1 VEEHG
6 VHALEQDDD
15 DVLVV
20 VLQPQ
25 FFLVEVVELQLQFLV
40 VVVVL
45 QPQFFL
51 VVVELQLQFF
61 LVEEVVVQQPQF
73 ELELGLDLLL
83 QL

>member
-40 VVVVL
+40 V
-45 QPQFFL
+45 
-51 VVVELQLQFF
+51 
-61 LVEEVVVQQPQF
+61 EVVVQQPQF
-73 ELELGLDLLL
+73 VVEVLQPRFELGLGQDLLL